1 MIRVH
6 RGDEPQSLV
15 DVRAG
20 ELPRVR
26 ALAAAK
32 VPPDRLTADEIGEKY
47 QVAKEA
53 LWIAQGYK
61 CAYCES
67 KERLKRNDAE
77 HLRPKTR
84 ANRSPGVTLDHGYW
98 WLTWTWTNLFF
109 GCRNCNQA
117 PAKLDKFP
125 LDHGSEALVPE
136 QQPPGKERPLL
147 LDPADDYDDGIDH
160 IQFKP
165 STVHGQARWTPV
177 ARGGSPRGTTTID
190 VCKLDAPD
198 LLTAYS
204 AHVSA
209 NVEKEREVI
218 EAAMDGGNGDL
229 AAVWEAWECAIL
241 RLLSPEQP
249 FVGLSYD
256 ALDHFFPADVRA
268 RWGLTLRK
276 PQ

>member
-1 MIRVH
+1 MIRVR
-6 RGDEPQSLV
+6 RGDEPKALR
-15 DVRAG
+15 DVRDV

-26 ALAAAK
+26 AIAA
-32 VPPDRLTADEIGEKY
+32 VNRPTGDEIGERY

-67 KERLKRNDAE
+67 QERLKRNDAE

-84 ANRSPGVTLDHGYW
+84 ANRKPGVTLDHGYW
-98 WLTWTWTNLFF
+98 WLAWTWANLFF

-125 LDHGSEALVPE
+125 LDHGSEALLAE
-136 QQPPGKERPLL
+136 QQPPGSERPLL
-147 LDPADDYDDGIDH
+147 LDPAEDNGIDH

-165 STVHGQARWTPV
+165 LTVRGEKKWMPM
-177 ARGGSPRGTTTID
+177 ARGGSVRGEWTIRT
-190 VCKLDAPD
+190 CQLDAPD
-198 LLTAYS
+198 LLTAYT
-204 AHVSA
+204 AHVASD
-209 NVEKEREVI
+209 VKKEREVI
-218 EAAMDGGNGDL
+218 DAAIEGGDP
-229 AAVWEAWECAIL
+229 AEVWEAWECALL

-249 FVGLSYD
+249 YVGLSHD
-256 ALDHFFPADVRA
+256 ALDHFFPADIRD

-276 PQ
+276 PE